1 MFVGIG
7 SSDYEAL
14 SERHHVQVGG
24 RACTSNTSSW
34 CELAQVPDSHH
45 SLPLT
50 PHALHA
56 CLQVGPFS
64 FTAASAAVV
73 PGRVA
78 YLLGY
83 SGASAAVDTA
93 CSASL
98 VACHMAVSELRAGR
112 SQRAVAAGVM
122 LQLVPQSALM
132 VVSTGCCLACGVA
145 RGCLA

>member
-1 MFVGIG
+1 MARRAREGTTPLC
-7 SSDYEAL
+7 SLASAAATT
-14 SERHHVQVGG
+14 RHSARGTTCRWEG
-24 RACTSNTSSW
+24 AYASNPCSW
-34 CELAQVPDSHH
+34 CKLAQVTDSHH

-132 VVSTGCCLACGVA
+132 VVG
-145 RGCLA
+145 